1 MTIDSH
7 TALYCVFG
15 RPARHSLSP
24 AIHNAAFE
32 KNGINAVYLAFEP
45 ERAIDAVRA
54 VRSLGI
60 NGASVTIPFKTEIID
75 AIDEIDPIAEKIG
88 SVNTLVNRSGNIT
101 GYNTDGFGAIRA
113 LHAEGVTFPGRKTYV
128 IGNGGSARAIAF
140 SLLEEKSLVAILGR
154 DERKSARLAHDLSR
168 HFPGVESGHI
178 SSIAEKIPED
188 DAIIINTTP
197 VGMFPDIGSCPIDPS
212 PLSAGHTVFD
222 IVYSPMRTRLI
233 ESAGAAGCKTVLGSE
248 MLLYQGAR
256 QFELWTSSQAPIA
269 TMRAALASALANR
282 EIR

>member
-60 NGASVTIPFKTEIID
+60 NGASVTIPFKTE
-75 AIDEIDPIAEKIG
+75 KIG

-113 LHAEGVTFPGRKTYV
+113 LQAEGVTFPGRKAYV

-178 SSIAEKIPED
+178 SSIAGKIPED

-222 IVYSPMRTRLI
+222 IVYSPVRTRLI